1 MYRLIKC
8 SIINK
13 DTGNKLPG
21 FVITQFV
28 NLGVLEEKFLSDLC
42 YGGLCSHTWPARQHR
57 PRLRG
62 QEAAEERVLEIFFC

>member
-1 MYRLIKC
+1 MYRLIKR

-42 YGGLCSHTWPARQHR
+42 YRGLCSHVWPAQWHR

-62 QEAAEERVLEIFFC
+62 QEAAEEHVPEIFSC